1 MPELP
6 EIEKERG
13 FVVEAGKLYPTEA
26 EKEGLVERVEKE
38 FAELEKPVTYKR
50 QVLITSARAQKPKIV
65 LPLTRQTYLN
75 PANWHKPIVYAI
87 RWLLTWAQRIIK
99 MHPREVI
106 FEKT

>member
-6 EIEKERG
+6 ERKPPEAERG
-13 FVVEAGKLYPTEA
+13 YVVELKEPYP
-26 EKEGLVERVEKE
+26 EKEGLVERVWKE
-38 FAELEKPVTYKR
+38 DLELEKPVTYKR
-50 QVLITSARAQKPKIV
+50 QVLVTSARAQKPRIV
-65 LPLTRQTYLN
+65 LPITRQTYLN

-99 MHPREVI
+99 MQPKEVV